1 MLGNKVAPEILLRLI
16 GAPTC
21 PSIDVTFHNKW
32 RAGVLI
38 YGALFRWVR
47 DDQNKDHY
55 WPAGA

>member
-1 MLGNKVAPEILLRLI
+1 MLGNKVAAEILLRLN

-21 PSIDVTFHNKW
+21 PNIDVTIHNKC

-38 YGALFRWVR
+38 YGALFRWTR
-47 DDQNKDHY
+47 DGQNKDHC